1 MNLNLTDT
9 LPRFNRLTFAMLSTF
24 LEVCYSPSLSDAAA
38 RLGTSKSSFSE
49 ACSSLKQIL
58 DLPLLERHK
67 AGLYPNEQALFLVKY
82 VLLLQNLEQFAQR
95 IQVHTPTYVR
105 LKIPARLWNASFTRH
120 LSHALQ
126 ACAQH
131 SPQVLIWPE
140 LSGQSAIDEKPMHA
154 ETRFGELEPAWQP
167 PWDELAQVNLAVLEK
182 QQLSADQ
189 TIIAGA
195 PWYVMSYDSQFLEG
209 RQLSLNELPLERW
222 IIPQMPWPFLHAAA
236 LFCTEHRIMFEQSNQ
251 EASALLREAP
261 DVKTVIFI
269 NGLLLPE
276 TIHPGWHC
284 TEVPKIA
291 HMVLAL
297 QHDATLAITN
307 VLAQALQE
315 AWHTNPPLPT
325 WQPNTSLKQWRYFA
339 EILEKGSVSSAAQSL
354 FLSQPALSM
363 QLKQFEE
370 SLQTRVLERKTGSRQ
385 LQLNSAGQ
393 VIKQI
398 QQGMWDVFNLLGQ
411 YCQQQRLQLSQSLLL
426 GVLPS
431 IDLRSRLLD
440 IILNKVETWIED
452 HPSVRLEIIEE
463 RHHYLI
469 HALRNQT
476 LHLAITEAEAPWTV
490 QLALDEPEEMGLV
503 ADTNLLRDPHINT
516 LHWGDLEAIPLIL
529 PRRGSGMRLLIDAHC
544 LQQGILVRPCME
556 SDSLNI
562 NRMWILQGRY
572 ASILPRSA
580 LTSLAETNPNIRFI
594 SLIPRLDRVLRLT
607 YLKNRNLN
615 PIETQLIHFLLQRP
629 ASWH

>member
-1 MNLNLTDT
+1 MNLNLSDT

-95 IQVHTPTYVR
+95 IRDQTPTYVR
-105 LKIPARLWNASFTRH
+105 LKIPTRFWNATFTRI

-126 ACAQH
+126 TCAKH
-131 SPQVLIWPE
+131 SPHILIWPE
-140 LSGQSAIDEKPMHA
+140 LSEQSAMDEKPLYA
-154 ETRFGELEPAWQP
+154 ETGFGDLEPSWQP
-167 PWDELAQVNLAVLEK
+167 PWAELTQTSLVVLEK
-182 QQLSADQ
+182 SQVRPEQ
-189 TIIAGA
+189 TVIAHA

-209 RQLSLNELPLERW
+209 RTLSLNDLPLERW
-222 IIPQMPWPFLHAAA
+222 VIPQMPWPFLHAAA
-236 LFCTEHRIMFEQSNQ
+236 LFCTEHQVMFEQSNQ
-251 EASALLREAP
+251 DAAALLREAP
-261 DVKTVIFI
+261 DVKTVLFI
-269 NGLLLPE
+269 NGLLKPE
-276 TIHPGWHC
+276 TIHPGWQC
-284 TEVPKIA
+284 TPVPNIQQ
-291 HMVLAL
+291 MTVVLQQDHALPITEALASAL
-297 QHDATLAITN
+297 QTAW
-307 VLAQALQE
+307 QE
-315 AWHTNPPLPT
+315 NPPLPT
-325 WQPNTSLKQWRYFA
+325 WEPNTSLKQWRYFA
-339 EILEKGSVSSAAQSL
+339 EILEKGSVSAAAQSL

-363 QLKQFEE
+363 QLKQFED

-385 LQLNSAGQ
+385 LQLNKAGQ

-431 IDLRSRLLD
+431 IDARSRLLD
-440 IILNKVETWIED
+440 IIVNKVESWID
-452 HPSVRLEIIEE
+452 KHPRVRLEIIEE
-463 RHHYLI
+463 RHHYLM

-476 LHLAITEAEAPWTV
+476 LHLAITEAEAPWMV
-490 QLALDEPEEMGLV
+490 QLALDEPEEMGLITD
-503 ADTNLLRDPHINT
+503 ASLLRDPQVQT
-516 LHWGDLEAIPLIL
+516 LAWEDLDHIPLVL

-544 LQQGILVRPCME
+544 LQQGLQMRPVME

-562 NRMWILQGRY
+562 NRMWIVQGRY

-580 LTSLAETNPNIRFI
+580 MATLYETNSNLRFI
-594 SLIPRLDRVLRLT
+594 SLTPRLDRVLRLT
-607 YLKNRNLN
+607 YLKNRSLN
-615 PIETQLIHFLLQRP
+615 VVENQLINFLLQRP
-629 ASWH
+629 VTWH